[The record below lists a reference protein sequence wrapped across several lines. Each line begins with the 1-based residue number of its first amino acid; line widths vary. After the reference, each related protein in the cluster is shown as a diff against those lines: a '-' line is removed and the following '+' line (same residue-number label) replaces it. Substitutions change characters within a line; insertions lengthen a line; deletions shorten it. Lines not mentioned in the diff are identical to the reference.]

1 MNRYQPIAKEVH
13 AMELSKAAELVGVS
27 SVSLFRELRQ
37 RGILTDKNIPLQHY
51 VDQGL
56 FTLSMR
62 QFHLRGTL
70 IKRYYSVVQI
80 TPAGMAFISEIA
92 RDIRHGRAQSTPTHR
107 QPDSQPAGP
116 VSKAESAR
124 RCAALMAALSGN
136 PCAADIPAA

>member
-80 TPAGMAFISEIA
+80 TPAGMAYISEIA
-92 RDIRHGRAQSTPTHR
+92 RDIRHGRAQPPPTPS

-116 VSKAESAR
+116 LGKAESAK
-124 RCAALMAALSGN
+124 RCAGLLAFLSGSAPQN
-136 PCAADIPAA
+136 DIHAA

>member
-107 QPDSQPAGP
+107 QPDSQHAGQ
-116 VSKAESAR
+116 VSKEESAR

-136 PCAADIPAA
+136 ACAADIPAA